1 MSKNRV
7 NNLRQN
13 DLKLKSEYLSFFEVL
28 AQSIGSIAPTA
39 SLAFVIP
46 LVYVTAGNGTWLA
59 YTFAFVAVALVTVNL
74 NHFASKSASPGS
86 LYTYIVSG
94 LGPTAGF
101 ISGWA
106 LLLAYAITT
115 SAVLC
120 GFINFSNVLLKSL
133 GINIPLII
141 LGIVGSISAWYVA
154 YKDIKL
160 SAKLTLVLEG
170 ISLISISILGII
182 VLIHNGFTIDLSQ
195 LTLKGVSPTN
205 IRIGLV
211 ISFFSFAGFESAA
224 SLGGEA
230 KKPLHTIPKAILYSA
245 IIVGIFFVIF
255 SYIEVLGFIGSSVKL
270 NAATAPLDTL
280 AKLNSVSFF
289 GPIISLGTMLS
300 FWASFLACANAGA
313 RVLFSLGKHG
323 ILNSSMGN
331 VHENNNT
338 PHIAIAVIS
347 LIATL
352 VPIILISFNNKIF
365 DIYGWLGTIA
375 TYGFLINYALI
386 TIAAPVYLYNEKELK
401 IKDIIISVITLII
414 LLIPIVGSVYP
425 LVAYPYN
432 IFPFIFIGW
441 LVVGGIWFVI
451 QKVRKPGLVSNIKTD
466 VQLSNEQFKV
476 KFKKIKKLDISL

>member
-1 MSKNRV
+1 MSNIKG
-7 NNLRQN
+7 NNSKQN
-13 DLKLKSEYLSFFEVL
+13 DVELKSEYLSFFEVL

-46 LVYVTAGNGTWLA
+46 LVYGTAGNGTWLA
-59 YTFAFVAVALVTVNL
+59 YTFAFVAVALVAVNL

-86 LYTYIVSG
+86 LYTYIVNG

-120 GFINFSNVLLKSL
+120 GFINFSNVLLKSV
-133 GINIPLII
+133 GISIPLVI
-141 LGIVGSISAWYVA
+141 LGIVGAISAWYVA

-182 VLIHNGFTIDLSQ
+182 VLIHNGLKIDFAQLS
-195 LTLKGVSPTN
+195 LKGVSPTS

-211 ISFFSFAGFESAA
+211 IAFFSFAGFESAA
-224 SLGGEA
+224 ALGGEA
-230 KKPLHTIPKAILYSA
+230 KKPLRTIPKAVLSSA

-270 NAATAPLDTL
+270 NAAAAPLDTL
-280 AKLNSVSFF
+280 ANLNSVGFF

-313 RVLFSLGKHG
+313 RVLFSIGRHG
-323 ILNSSMGN
+323 IVNSSVGN
-331 VHENNNT
+331 VHEDNNT

-347 LIATL
+347 LIATI
-352 VPIILISFNNKIF
+352 VPMILISLNNKIF

-375 TYGFLINYALI
+375 TYGFLLNYALV
-386 TIAAPVYLYNEKELK
+386 TIAAPVYLYKEKELK
-401 IKDIIISVITLII
+401 IKDIVISAITFII

-425 LVAYPYN
+425 LPAYPYN
-432 IFPFIFIGW
+432 ILPFIFLAW
-441 LVVGGIWFVI
+441 LVVGAIWFIVK
-451 QKVRKPGLVSNIKTD
+451 KVKNPSLVSNIKTD
-466 VQLSNEQFKV
+466 VHHINEQFKV
-476 KFKKIKKLDISL
+476 NI